1 MNILSGLFGGGAAKS
16 ISALG
21 KLGDDWFTSDEE
33 RLAFKRD
40 LLRDQQELIKLD
52 IQSGNIF
59 QSGWRPMIGWAGAFA
74 MIYNFIFHPIA
85 SIYLP
90 LPPPLGNELY
100 PIVTGMLGVAGMRSY
115 DKRKK

>member
-1 MNILSGLFGGGAAKS
+1 MSIFGGGVSKS
-16 ISALG
+16 IDALG

-33 RLAFKRD
+33 RLKFRND
-40 LLRDQQELIKLD
+40 LAKQAQELVKLD

-59 QSGWRPMIGWAGAFA
+59 QSGWRPAIGWAGAIS
-74 MIYNFIFHPIA
+74 MIYNFVFHPIA
-85 SIYLP
+85 SYWIT

-100 PIVTGMLGVAGMRSY
+100 PIVKGVLGLAGMRSY